1 MSLLARRETIEFA
14 NKKKQKRAIKR
25 QGKTNTITTNAV
37 TWNMKWQ
44 QSEEASSVEEE
55 KLHFFYFINMYV
67 SCTYKYV
74 YMYVY

>member
-37 TWNMKWQ
+37 T
-44 QSEEASSVEEE
+44 
-55 KLHFFYFINMYV
+55 
-67 SCTYKYV
+67 
-74 YMYVY
+74 